1 MDANAQ
7 VDALYALN
15 EQLRKMTSH
24 LEHMSVSASRFAHN
38 LDVMADLGQKIVH
51 SHFLMDSLV
60 ERYGTGYD
68 KSGGGGSPGIKGP
81 DGLPGEPGKAGKG
94 GRGGQGGDGYY
105 DYRYWKRA
113 EELNVDPHH
122 AYWKTIDDLN
132 RPAPSSFNLID
143 EHLQRIAS
151 GIQDHL
157 FTYQPGDQRLN
168 AKRMEE
174 LNNAFP
180 DMSDFKYTYKQKFG
194 QIANFSDIANV
205 PQLIANRLPTQNPAE
220 QLEYQK
226 AILRKAHGLPSN
238 FYNLIDAAFANNPLY
253 QELQSQTSD
262 RTGLEEIFNDIYK
275 GKSSLK
281 IDTLPDEI
289 LEFIKTKV
297 VQPSIT
303 LTDDPRFA
311 NLPAALKAKTTDD
324 LVDIVHDTTAWNNY
338 NTANPGDTLSQQ
350 ARDALKGTLNELIQ
364 LTFETISTASS
375 TAFLFDIRPDDVNK
389 LQKIAS
395 ANNFDDPTSSSQG
408 LLNTLRKL
416 GFDFS
421 KDSLSREDKTAIR
434 QTYSELAGTQATL
447 HLDVIDKLFA
457 RMKQVVQIQEGFD
470 PLNSKLESVLNPD
483 QMSKL
488 GSHISGETK
497 LDIGTT
503 EAILDR
509 VRDAKTTDKDGK
521 PTALFSSQD
530 LAQLQQVIEAAG
542 KRTDKEK
549 ELKREQA
556 TEKEKEEATKS
567 LDKFNKTKEAQ
578 SKQKE
583 IETQSEKERKEKE
596 NNIFWDRLTNIAK
609 KTVNFGSNIAGA
621 ASPDAMELLSGSFK
635 LLAAQ
640 VGTTLIPSVV
650 RLSYGLQSAASL
662 FDRLPKSAKDTIGS
676 IGGVGL
682 TAAGLLVGGRALGL
696 GALGSAAFAHPV
708 AAGAIAA
715 TTALVGAGMYYSNS
729 NYKDPVNGPPAFHLE
744 NTLFGKYKPGE
755 SSWNPF
761 AWPMMREIN
770 NLNNRVDAARK
781 PIIAGDL
788 FQNEQNIPGM
798 AVFNA
803 KLNLEMYR
811 KQEVPLLINKFAGNV
826 QWEHIDKKISQA
838 ENEVNHYKERFKTTF
853 AIKENYSG
861 KNAELTSILE
871 SQREWTEK
879 LEKLKAVKQ
888 YTLAEQSKDPKAMEK
903 FAEIYF
909 KNPSPEMKKKLK
921 GDEEL
926 VGAAP
931 LLMHFMQST
940 QPGYFSPEDLHKKIQ
955 LDAISDSPLA
965 QELRRIAQDQLQK
978 LVNNSEELNERIKN
992 MGMMGL
998 VFP

>member
-94 GRGGQGGDGYY
+94 GRGGQGGD
-105 DYRYWKRA
+105 
-113 EELNVDPHH
+113 
-122 AYWKTIDDLN
+122 
-132 RPAPSSFNLID
+132 F
-143 EHLQRIAS
+143 
-151 GIQDHL
+151 
-157 FTYQPGDQRLN
+157 F
-168 AKRMEE
+168 
-174 LNNAFP
+174 
-180 DMSDFKYTYKQKFG
+180 YTYWDGLQKKIEEFNKLNPNNKQDP
-194 QIANFSDIANV
+194 N
-205 PQLIANRLPTQNPAE
+205 
-220 QLEYQK
+220 
-226 AILRKAHGLPSN
+226 
-238 FYNLIDAAFANNPLY
+238 
-253 QELQSQTSD
+253 
-262 RTGLEEIFNDIYK
+262 
-275 GKSSLK
+275 K
-281 IDTLPDEI
+281 IVED
-289 LEFIKTKV
+289 
-297 VQPSIT
+297 
-303 LTDDPRFA
+303 
-311 NLPAALKAKTTDD
+311 
-324 LVDIVHDTTAWNNY
+324 H
-338 NTANPGDTLSQQ
+338 
-350 ARDALKGTLNELIQ
+350 
-364 LTFETISTASS
+364 
-375 TAFLFDIRPDDVNK
+375 

-395 ANNFDDPTSSSQG
+395 GAGEYLFTYKPSEQRLDAERQKKLNEAAPEVSWYDVSKQIGSGAFYNFKNVDTPYLKYREPAKGSTDPRLQDPKIDDQIKFTSYVLKNSLVPNLDVPKLNAIDKEFSKSKGYQDWKASVVGRSDEDKIRQLLSLYHDPSYPTTPDIKQFLDG
-408 LLNTLRKL
+408 LRGFFEKENYISPFDYSTDVNLGVTRATYPSLEDAVSNLNTNNNIPSVEKDYIDSLVEQSLSNSNLANAKL
-416 GFDFS
+416 FYDIDPNSIKKLQDVATTNNYGDISSDRQALLETLQKVGMDFS
-421 KDSLSREDKTAIR
+421 KPNLSPEDLSKIKIETTISDTDITNLFDRMLQSVNIKQENKGTYENILDAR
-434 QTYSELAGTQATL
+434 QQA
-447 HLDVIDKLFA
+447 KL
-457 RMKQVVQIQEGFD
+457 KGHIEGD
-470 PLNSKLESVLNPD
+470 YLLSDNEKND
-483 QMSKL
+483 
-488 GSHISGETK
+488 
-497 LDIGTT
+497 
-503 EAILDR
+503 ILDR
-509 VRDAKTTDKDGK
+509 FRKARNEKDEAIYSPETVNK
-521 PTALFSSQD
+521 
-530 LAQLQQVIEAAG
+530 LAETIELATERIEKKKELQQ
-542 KRTDKEK
+542 
-549 ELKREQA
+549 EQA
-556 TEKEKEEATKS
+556 IEKEKQGADESKG
-567 LDKFNKTKEAQ
+567 KFDRN
-578 SKQKE
+578 KE
-583 IETQSEKERKEKE
+583 IQSEQEKEQKEKE
-596 NNIFWDRLTNIAK
+596 NNILWDRLTNIAK
-609 KTVNFGSNIAGA
+609 KTVNFGTNLVGA

-650 RLSYGLQSAASL
+650 RLSYGLQGAASL
-662 FDRLPKSAKDTIGS
+662 FDRLPKAAKDTIGA
-676 IGGVGL
+676 IGGVGI

-696 GALGSAAFAHPV
+696 GALGSAAIAHPV

-729 NYKDPVNGPPAFHLE
+729 NYKDTVNGPPAFYLE

-761 AWPMMREIN
+761 AWPMMREVN

-788 FQNEQNIPGM
+788 FQDENNIPGM

-826 QWEHIDKKISQA
+826 QWEHIDKKISTA
-838 ENEVNHYKERFKTTF
+838 ENEVNNYKERFKTTL
-853 AIKENYSG
+853 AIKEDYSG

-992 MGMMGL
+992 MGLRGL